1 MCDLTPLVE
10 VTSSLE
16 APPLTYRRHCFC
28 FWISVFSLIP
38 LDTCRAVPFLSRL
51 CAPWPAFRHS
61 PPRLCA
67 FTSGGGVWKQTE
79 ESMLTSWLCHLIVAS
94 TSMRLINKAT
104 KTRVLICE
112 MGHCILGH
120 KASIR
125 ITCINKCM
133 RLFRAFSKWQW

>member
-1 MCDLTPLVE
+1 MYDLTPLVA

-16 APPLTYRRHCFC
+16 APPLTYRGHCFC

-38 LDTCRAVPFLSRL
+38 LETCRAVPFLGRP
-51 CAPWPAFRHS
+51 CATWPAFRHS
-61 PPRLCA
+61 SKALCLHLRWW
-67 FTSGGGVWKQTE
+67 GLETE

-94 TSMRLINKAT
+94 TSVRLINKPT

-125 ITCINKCM
+125 ITGINKYV